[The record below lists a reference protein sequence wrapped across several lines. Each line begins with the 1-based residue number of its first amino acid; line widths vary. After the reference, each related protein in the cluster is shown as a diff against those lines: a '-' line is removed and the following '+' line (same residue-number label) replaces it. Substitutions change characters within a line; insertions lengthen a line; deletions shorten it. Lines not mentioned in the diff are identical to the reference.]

1 MFTVQ
6 RFILSSFFVIFCI
19 SFRVVDKAGYLSAF
33 YLNVK
38 SSYRTVSY
46 RTCDGVGMSRK
57 TEHVLAEGLMRSGQ
71 QRNDVSPQRP
81 LGRRVQQ
88 LGNVLHQVVHISVTQ
103 TTLYAHKRPS
113 RRTRNRCNAYVYQFT
128 RADLTIFTFFAGRYY
143 A

>member
-1 MFTVQ
+1 
-6 RFILSSFFVIFCI
+6 
-19 SFRVVDKAGYLSAF
+19 
-33 YLNVK
+33 
-38 SSYRTVSY
+38 
-46 RTCDGVGMSRK
+46 MSRK